1 MTTIISGRFEQQSAA
16 QQAVASLA
24 NAGFPSAGISTF
36 FVNPAG
42 QHDQFLVGGDQD
54 ESPGAKDSDTGA
66 AAGAGVGGVAGA
78 AAGAITT
85 PITGPAGVLGGAALG
100 AYVGSLVGSMAST
113 DDADQMPPV
122 RAAGMLVAVAV
133 GDNPT
138 EQDAI
143 DVLRAL
149 GATAMERADGRIVDS
164 QWMDF
169 DPLSSPIFI

>member
-1 MTTIISGRFEQQSAA
+1 MTTIISGRFEQQDAA
-16 QQAVASLA
+16 QQAVSSLH
-24 NAGFPSAGISTF
+24 NAGFPTAGISTF

-54 ESPGAKDSDTGA
+54 ESPGAKNSDTGA
-66 AAGAGVGGVAGA
+66 AAGTGIGGVAGA

-100 AYVGSLVGSMAST
+100 AYVGSLVGSMAGT
-113 DDADQMPPV
+113 DNAEDMPIV

-133 GDNPT
+133 TADPS

-143 DVLRAL
+143 DVLRAV
-149 GATAMERADGRIVDS
+149 GATAMERAEGQIIDG
-164 QWMDF
+164 QWVDF
-169 DPLSSPIFI
+169 DPLSSPVFV